1 MKFHDQNDS
10 LQFLSPIW
18 MQFAPL
24 FMAAWFG
31 YRISIQWKPPPPILA
46 TNFSCV
52 ISSPYYFHFTERDR
66 RVRTITFFSGGSRGQ
81 ISASRRDI
89 RTAVFAAFHNSRM
102 LPQISTR
109 LFLFHSFPFNYSPIA
124 LPFGVTCFEVL
135 TYIDKLNSFPCR
147 SKYVFQNCSQTS
159 WIIVILLKLGTKIH
173 PQQNFL
179 NVQTNVAGFRSA
191 FGYM

>member
-1 MKFHDQNDS
+1 MKQVTWLPRGF
-10 LQFLSPIW
+10 SPYLWPHLGCLILGTCLIIG
-18 MQFAPL
+18 PL
-24 FMAAWFG
+24 TLLAFSEDF
-31 YRISIQWKPPPPILA
+31 PPILA
-46 TNFSCV
+46 TNFSFV
-52 ISSPYYFHFTERDR
+52 ISSPYCFHFTERDR
-66 RVRTITFFSGGSRGQ
+66 RVGTITFFSGGSRGQ

-159 WIIVILLKLGTKIH
+159 
-173 PQQNFL
+173 
-179 NVQTNVAGFRSA
+179 
-191 FGYM
+191 